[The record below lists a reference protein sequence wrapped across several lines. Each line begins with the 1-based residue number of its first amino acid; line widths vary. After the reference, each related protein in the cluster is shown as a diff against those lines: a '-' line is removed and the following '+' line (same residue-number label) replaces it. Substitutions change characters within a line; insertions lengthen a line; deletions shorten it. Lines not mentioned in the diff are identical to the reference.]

1 MNWIWQ
7 HPDWP
12 NFTVDR
18 SRLQPLEARFLQE
31 AGRRIGS
38 WRHLDAQ
45 GQTELRVQWLS
56 TEALESSAIEGE
68 MLDRASLQSSIRR
81 HFGLSGDRRAASPA
95 EAGAA
100 EMMMALYREFDRPL
114 DHDML
119 LRWHRML
126 MGERRVAAAGAYRQ
140 HREAM
145 QIVSGPDY
153 APRVHY
159 EAPPSWRIEAEM
171 DRFLVWYAGTQ
182 ATQEELSAL
191 TRAGTA
197 HLYFVCIHPFED
209 GNGRIG
215 RALAEKALAQLFGEP
230 SLIALSRTIARRR
243 KAYYAALEG
252 VGPSLDITDWLVWF
266 AGTVLDAQLWS
277 ERRLVRSIQQAQLF
291 ERLRGALN
299 RRQEKA
305 LLALF
310 RSEPDG
316 FEGGLSARN
325 YQAITRAPASTA
337 TRDLADLVAKGA
349 LRRSGER
356 RHTRYWLNLPPFECL
371 HEHDVDRIDGSCQTV
386 NAG

>member
-1 MNWIWQ
+1 MTWIWQ

-12 NFTVDR
+12 AFTVDR
-18 SRLQPLEARFLQE
+18 SRLQPLEARFLHE

-38 WRHLDAQ
+38 WRHLDVQ
-45 GQTELRVQWLS
+45 EQTELRVQWLS

-68 MLDRASLQSSIRR
+68 ILDRASLQSSIRR

-95 EAGAA
+95 EAGVA
-100 EMMMALYREFDRPL
+100 EMMMALYSEFEKPL

-119 LRWHRML
+119 WRWHRML
-126 MGERRVAAAGAYRQ
+126 MRERREVAAAGAYRQ
-140 HREAM
+140 HRETM

-153 APRVHY
+153 APRIHY
-159 EAPPSWRIEAEM
+159 EAPPSRRIEAEM
-171 DRFLVWYAGTQ
+171 DRFLAWYAGTTAAQ
-182 ATQEELSAL
+182 NGLSAL

-197 HLYFVCIHPFED
+197 HVYFVCIHPFED

-215 RALAEKALAQLFGEP
+215 RALAEKALAQSLGEP

-243 KAYYAALEG
+243 KAYYQALEG

-277 ERRLVRSIQQAQLF
+277 ERRLVRSIQQTQLF
-291 ERLRGALN
+291 ERLRGELN
-299 RRQEKA
+299 QRQEKV

-316 FEGGLSARN
+316 FEGGLSAGN
-325 YQAITRAPASTA
+325 YRAITRAPASTA

-356 RHTRYWLNLPPFECL
+356 RHTRYWLRLPPL
-371 HEHDVDRIDGSCQTV
+371 EHSPERDRIEG
-386 NAG
+386 AR

>member
-1 MNWIWQ
+1 MTWIWQ
-7 HPDWP
+7 HPNWP
-12 NFTVDR
+12 SFTVDR
-18 SRLQPLEARFLQE
+18 SRLQPLEARFLHE

-45 GQTELRVQWLS
+45 DQTELRVQWLS

-68 MLDRASLQSSIRR
+68 ILDRASLQSSIRR
-81 HFGLSGDRRAASPA
+81 HFGLGGDRRRASPA
-95 EAGAA
+95 EAGVA
-100 EMMMALYREFDRPL
+100 EMMMALYSEFDSPL

-119 LRWHRML
+119 WRWHRML
-126 MGERRVAAAGAYRQ
+126 IGERREAAAGAYRQ

-159 EAPPSWRIEAEM
+159 EAPPSSRIEAEM
-171 DRFLVWYAGTQ
+171 DGFLEWYAGTAAGQ
-182 ATQEELSAL
+182 DEQSAL

-197 HLYFVCIHPFED
+197 HLYFVCVHPFED

-215 RALAEKALAQLFGEP
+215 RALAEKVLAQSLGEP

-266 AGTVLDAQLWS
+266 ADTVLDAQLWS

-316 FEGGLSARN
+316 FEGGLSAGN
-325 YQAITRAPASTA
+325 YRAITRAPGSTA

-356 RHTRYWLNLPPFECL
+356 RHTRYWLNLPSFEPL
-371 HEHDVDRIDGSCQTV
+371 HERDRGMIDGTR
-386 NAG
+386 

>member
-1 MNWIWQ
+1 MTWIWQ

-12 NFTVDR
+12 AFTVDR
-18 SRLQPLEARFLQE
+18 SRLQPLEARFLHE
-31 AGRRIGS
+31 AGRRFGS
-38 WRHLDAQ
+38 WRHLDVQ
-45 GQTELRVQWLS
+45 EQTELRVQWLS

-68 MLDRASLQSSIRR
+68 ILDRASLQSSIRR

-95 EAGAA
+95 EAGMA
-100 EMMMALYREFDRPL
+100 EMMMALYSEFEKPL

-119 LRWHRML
+119 WRWHRML
-126 MGERRVAAAGAYRQ
+126 MRERREAAAAGAYRQ
-140 HREAM
+140 HRETM

-153 APRVHY
+153 APRIHY
-159 EAPPSWRIEAEM
+159 EAPPSRRIEAEM
-171 DRFLVWYAGTQ
+171 DRFLAWYAGTMAAQ
-182 ATQEELSAL
+182 NGLSAL

-197 HLYFVCIHPFED
+197 HVYFVCIHPFED

-215 RALAEKALAQLFGEP
+215 RALAEKALAQSLGEP

-243 KAYYAALEG
+243 KAYYQALEG

-277 ERRLVRSIQQAQLF
+277 ERRLVRSIQQTQLF
-291 ERLRGALN
+291 ERLRGELN
-299 RRQEKA
+299 RRQEKV

-316 FEGGLSARN
+316 FEGGLSAGN
-325 YQAITRAPASTA
+325 YRAITRAPASTA

-356 RHTRYWLNLPPFECL
+356 RHTRYWLRLPPLEQSP
-371 HEHDVDRIDGSCQTV
+371 ERDRIEG
-386 NAG
+386 AR

>member
-1 MNWIWQ
+1 M
-7 HPDWP
+7 
-12 NFTVDR
+12 V
-18 SRLQPLEARFLQE
+18 
-31 AGRRIGS
+31 
-38 WRHLDAQ
+38 
-45 GQTELRVQWLS
+45 
-56 TEALESSAIEGE
+56 
-68 MLDRASLQSSIRR
+68 SLFS
-81 HFGLSGDRRAASPA
+81 
-95 EAGAA
+95 
-100 EMMMALYREFDRPL
+100 EFDRPL

-119 LRWHRML
+119 WRWHRML
-126 MGERRVAAAGAYRQ
+126 MGERHAAATGAYRQ

-159 EAPPSWRIEAEM
+159 EAPPSELTEAEM
-171 DRFLVWYAGTQ
+171 DRFLEWYAGTEAAQ
-182 ATQEELSAL
+182 DELSAL
-191 TRAGTA
+191 TKAGTA

-215 RALAEKALAQLFGEP
+215 RALAEKALAQSLGEP

-252 VGPSLDITDWLVWF
+252 VGPSLDITDWFVWF
-266 AGTVLDAQLWS
+266 ASTVLDAQLWS
-277 ERRLVRSIQQAQLF
+277 ERRLVRSIQQVQLF

-316 FEGGLSARN
+316 FEGGLSAGN
-325 YQAITRAPASTA
+325 YQALTRAPASTA

-356 RHTRYWLNLPPFECL
+356 RHTRYWLNLPAFERL
-371 HEHDVDRIDGSCQTV
+371 DEHDRDRVDDSRQSSKGW
-386 NAG
+386 G